1 MISIIEKREKK
12 TNPGKC
18 WDEEWKHELV
28 DHLQLE
34 NLSASSSAGLLIQK
48 VCTGYTGI
56 VLKGVG
62 ALVALVVIY
71 VIGYVTGYYVHRC
84 P

>member
-1 MISIIEKREKK
+1 MES
-12 TNPGKC
+12 NG
-18 WDEEWKHELV
+18 
-28 DHLQLE
+28 E
-34 NLSASSSAGLLIQK
+34 NSVHYDRWNESNINMNVAASESTGRRLYNR

-56 VLKGVG
+56 VLKAVG
-62 ALVALVVIY
+62 ALAVLVVIY